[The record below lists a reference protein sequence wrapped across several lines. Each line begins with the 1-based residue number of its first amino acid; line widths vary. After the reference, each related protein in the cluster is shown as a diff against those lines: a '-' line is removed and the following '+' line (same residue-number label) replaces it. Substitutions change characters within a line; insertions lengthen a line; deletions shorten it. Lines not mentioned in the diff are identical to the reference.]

1 MKKTDLLIGLI
12 IGLLAA
18 FIGSYLFLKTQ
29 TEYDL
34 IEDFTIIKDEGILG
48 KVVALGAVLNIIIF
62 FILLKKNKELMA
74 RGVVLATIIL
84 AFYTLLIQ
92 L

>member
-12 IGLLAA
+12 IGLISA
-18 FIGSYLFLKTQ
+18 FVGSYLFLKTQ

-34 IEDFTIIKDEGILG
+34 IEDFSIIKNEGILG
-48 KVVALGAVLNIIIF
+48 KVMALGAVLNIIMF

-74 RGVVLATIIL
+74 RGVVMATIIL
-84 AFYTLLIQ
+84 ALTTLFL
-92 L
+92 

>member
-12 IGLLAA
+12 IGIITA

-34 IEDFTIIKDEGILG
+34 IEDFLIIKNEGILG
-48 KVVALGAVLNIIIF
+48 KVMALGAVLNIIIF

-74 RGVVLATIIL
+74 RGVVMATIIL
-84 AFYTLLIQ
+84 ALITMF

>member
-12 IGLLAA
+12 IGLISA
-18 FIGSYLFLKTQ
+18 FVGSYLFLKTQ

-34 IEDFTIIKDEGILG
+34 IEDFSIIKNERILG

-74 RGVVLATIIL
+74 RGVVMATIIL
-84 AFYTLLIQ
+84 ALTTMFL
-92 L
+92 